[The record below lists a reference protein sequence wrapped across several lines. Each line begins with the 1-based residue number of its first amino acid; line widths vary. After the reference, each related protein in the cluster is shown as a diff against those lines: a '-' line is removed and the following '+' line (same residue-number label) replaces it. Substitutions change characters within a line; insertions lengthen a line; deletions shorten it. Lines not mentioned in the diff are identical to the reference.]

1 MFRSTNPVPTPK
13 IRIRYDRI
21 AASIAVGAVLGAL
34 GVWAFTI
41 ATDEPTIPAC
51 ATEDSTNCYWDA
63 TEHGNGSGQ
72 SFIDVNGTPYYAV
85 SPNATESAWATSEC
99 QTQLTAAL
107 EASQRLTD
115 DVAAAWSSGAPYGDY
130 VYTDNITPVHD
141 RLDYVLANFCS

>member
-13 IRIRYDRI
+13 IRIRWDRI

-41 ATDEPTIPAC
+41 ATEEPAIPVC
-51 ATEDSTNCYWDA
+51 STEESTNCFWDA
-63 TEHGNGSGQ
+63 TNSGNGSGQ
-72 SFIDVNGTPYYAV
+72 SFIDVDGTPYYAV
-85 SPNATESAWATSEC
+85 SPNATENPWASSEC

-115 DVAAAWSSGAPYGDY
+115 DVATQWSSGASYGDY

-141 RLDYVLANFCS
+141 RLNYVLTTYCN

>member
-41 ATDEPTIPAC
+41 ATDEPAIPAC
-51 ATEDSTNCYWDA
+51 ATEESTNCYWDA
-63 TEHGNGSGQ
+63 TNFGNGSGQ
-72 SFIDVNGTPYYAV
+72 SFIDVNGVAYYAV
-85 SPNATESAWATSEC
+85 SPTTESGWGSDEC

-115 DVAAAWSSGAPYGDY
+115 DVATAWSSGASYGEY

-141 RLDYVLANFCS
+141 RLDYVITHFCS